1 MTREAARKPRET
13 ALPADALDL
22 EIVLSGV
29 SAGISVQDPS
39 GRLLFVNEV
48 AARMAGFDS
57 PEQMLAATP
66 GALVAQFS
74 LIDEAGEPFDPT
86 MLPGRRVLGGEEPE
100 PTLIGFRL
108 ADGIERW
115 SLLHA
120 RAAVLADGQRVAINT
135 FHDVTP
141 RIEAERRVRERE
153 TRFREMAEQRRRAE
167 DRLESVLRHMPVG
180 VILADADGQLLFAND
195 AARRMSHIPVRL
207 GERPR
212 YGRNKGFR
220 QDGSPVAEEDW
231 PLRRAIRGEAAENEL
246 ITVENDAGIRRTY
259 SLSAA
264 PIRDRGGR
272 IDTAILT
279 MTDVTERMV
288 AGERERFL
296 ARASEVLAS
305 SLDYERTVQ
314 TVADLAVPQFADWCV
329 VQLADEEGA
338 PRRIAVAHRD
348 PAKVAFAIKVSTEYP
363 TDPDG
368 PTGPAAILRDG
379 HTEYVA
385 HIPRDVVDAAAR
397 DERHRDMLRK
407 LDLRSYLSVPLTASG
422 RITGVLT
429 LVNGESGRRFEPD
442 DVAFAESLA
451 DRAAAAIENAR
462 LFREGVRFLRLL
474 DATSD
479 AVLLLDLDSRR
490 IVYANQGA
498 VEQFDLATETLVGSA
513 LDDLVEEPGSGALR
527 AAIDALG
534 SETAEARTETVNLV
548 RPRGEPIPVEIRL
561 QHVALVGEPPRV
573 LAVARDLRERMAAE
587 ASLRTLAASEHA
599 RAAELNAVIRAMGE
613 GVFVCDRDGRII
625 LANPAAEDV
634 FPDVEETTYADIL
647 AQLQDPDGL
656 APALGEAGGP
666 VELRAI
672 RGEERWIELATWPVA
687 ADQASFVREE
697 TIVVLRDVTVA
708 RQRQV
713 VRDTFIGVLSHE
725 LRTPV
730 TTIYAGAK
738 VLSRDSDLGS
748 ETRREIFNDIVVEAE
763 RLHRLV
769 EDVVAMTRFGDE
781 GGEVGTEPVL
791 LQRTLPTVIA
801 SEEGRWPG
809 VTFRL
814 TLPPGLPTV
823 VADPT
828 YVEQVVRNLLSNAAK
843 YGGGGTSVELAVEH
857 VGDEVVVRIFDDGP
871 GFPADEADRLF
882 ELFFRSS
889 GTARSAAGAG
899 IGLFVCARLIRAMGG
914 RIWAVNRD
922 DGGAEFGFALRVMSD
937 DG

>member
-1 MTREAARKPRET
+1 V
-13 ALPADALDL
+13 LD
-22 EIVLSGV
+22 
-29 SAGISVQDPS
+29 
-39 GRLLFVNEV
+39 
-48 AARMAGFDS
+48 
-57 PEQMLAATP
+57 
-66 GALVAQFS
+66 
-74 LIDEAGEPFDPT
+74 
-86 MLPGRRVLGGEEPE
+86 
-100 PTLIGFRL
+100 
-108 ADGIERW
+108 
-115 SLLHA
+115 
-120 RAAVLADGQRVAINT
+120 
-135 FHDVTP
+135 
-141 RIEAERRVRERE
+141 
-153 TRFREMAEQRRRAE
+153 
-167 DRLESVLRHMPVG
+167 
-180 VILADADGQLLFAND
+180 
-195 AARRMSHIPVRL
+195 
-207 GERPR
+207 
-212 YGRNKGFR
+212 
-220 QDGSPVAEEDW
+220 
-231 PLRRAIRGEAAENEL
+231 
-246 ITVENDAGIRRTY
+246 
-259 SLSAA
+259 
-264 PIRDRGGR
+264 
-272 IDTAILT
+272 
-279 MTDVTERMV
+279 
-288 AGERERFL
+288 
-296 ARASEVLAS
+296 
-305 SLDYERTVQ
+305 
-314 TVADLAVPQFADWCV
+314 
-329 VQLADEEGA
+329 
-338 PRRIAVAHRD
+338 
-348 PAKVAFAIKVSTEYP
+348 
-363 TDPDG
+363 
-368 PTGPAAILRDG
+368 
-379 HTEYVA
+379 
-385 HIPRDVVDAAAR
+385 DVVA
-397 DERHRDMLRK
+397 
-407 LDLRSYLSVPLTASG
+407 
-422 RITGVLT
+422 
-429 LVNGESGRRFEPD
+429 ESGRG
-442 DVAFAESLA
+442 ALQS
-451 DRAAAAIENAR
+451 AIE
-462 LFREGVRFLRLL
+462 
-474 DATSD
+474 
-479 AVLLLDLDSRR
+479 
-490 IVYANQGA
+490 
-498 VEQFDLATETLVGSA
+498 
-513 LDDLVEEPGSGALR
+513 
-527 AAIDALG
+527 ALG
-534 SETAEARTETVNLV
+534 PETADARTETVSLV
-548 RPRGEPIPVEIRL
+548 RSRGEPIPVEIRL
-561 QHVALVGEPPRV
+561 QHVDLVGEPPRV

-748 ETRREIFNDIVVEAE
+748 ETRREIFDDIVVEAE

-823 VADPT
+823 IADPT

-843 YGGGGTSVELAVEH
+843 YGGAGTSVELAVEH
-857 VGDEVVVRIFDDGP
+857 TGDEVLVRIFDDGP

-914 RIWAVNRD
+914 RIWAINREG
-922 DGGAEFGFALRVMSD
+922 GGAEFGFALRVMSD